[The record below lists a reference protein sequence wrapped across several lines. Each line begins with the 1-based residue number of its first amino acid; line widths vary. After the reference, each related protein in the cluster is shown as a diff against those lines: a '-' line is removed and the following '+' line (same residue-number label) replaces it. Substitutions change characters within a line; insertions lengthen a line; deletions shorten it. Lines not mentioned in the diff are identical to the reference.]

1 MKYFIKKF
9 LFAGFLLAAS
19 INAEGQE
26 LFVYTEPASNMPA
39 KSIGIRMSN
48 WLMKDN
54 VSNSINYHL
63 IPEVMMGVSKN
74 LMLHVEGFSSNRDK
88 GLSVEGAALYGKYR
102 FFSKDKVY
110 QHLRMAAFARIAINN
125 STIHEEEIET
135 NGHNSGYELGLIA
148 TQLLHKQAIS
158 ATASYEQAYGNA
170 AGNEFPRFQ
179 ASRAI
184 NYTLSTGRLLLPKAY
199 TDYGQ
204 TNLNV
209 MVEMLGQYLPEN
221 GKSFMDLA
229 ASVQFIFNSQTRVD
243 VGYKRELFTS
253 MYRTAPNGLLIRV
266 EHLLFN
272 VIK

>member
-1 MKYFIKKF
+1 MKYFARIVF
-9 LFAGFLLAAS
+9 MAGFLVAG
-19 INAEGQE
+19 IKNAHGQE

-39 KSIGIRMSN
+39 KSVGIRISN

-54 VSNSINYHL
+54 ANNTVNYHL
-63 IPEVMMGVSKN
+63 IPEIMMGVTKN

-88 GLSVEGAALYGKYR
+88 GLSVEGAALYGKFR

-110 QHLRMAAFARIAINN
+110 QHLRLAAFARASINN

-135 NGHNSGYELGLIA
+135 NGHNSGYEMGLIG

-158 ATASYEQAYGNA
+158 ATLSYEQAYGNA
-170 AGNEFPRFQ
+170 GGNEFPRFQ
-179 ASRAI
+179 ANRAI
-184 NYTLSTGRLLLPKAY
+184 NYTLSTGRLLLPKNY

-243 VGYKRELFTS
+243 VGYKRELYTS

>member
-1 MKYFIKKF
+1 MKYFIRRF
-9 LFAGFLLAAS
+9 LLAGFLGMG
-19 INAEGQE
+19 ITNAEGQE

-39 KSIGIRMSN
+39 KSVGIRMSN
-48 WLMKDN
+48 WLMQDN
-54 VSNSINYHL
+54 TSNSINYHL
-63 IPEVMMGVSKN
+63 IPEVMIGVTKN

-88 GLSVEGAALYGKYR
+88 GLSVEGAALYAKYR
-102 FFSKDKVY
+102 FFSKDKVNR
-110 QHLRMAAFARIAINN
+110 HLRMAAFARIAINN

-158 ATASYEQAYGNA
+158 ATVSYEQAYGNA
-170 AGNEFPRFQ
+170 AGNEFPTFQ
-179 ASRAI
+179 ANRAI
-184 NYTLSTGRLLLPKAY
+184 NYALSTGRLLLPKTY

-209 MVEMLGQYLPEN
+209 MVEMLGQYLPGN

-243 VGYKRELFTS
+243 VGYKRELYTNMF
-253 MYRTAPNGLLIRV
+253 RTAPNGVLVRV

-272 VIK
+272 VVK